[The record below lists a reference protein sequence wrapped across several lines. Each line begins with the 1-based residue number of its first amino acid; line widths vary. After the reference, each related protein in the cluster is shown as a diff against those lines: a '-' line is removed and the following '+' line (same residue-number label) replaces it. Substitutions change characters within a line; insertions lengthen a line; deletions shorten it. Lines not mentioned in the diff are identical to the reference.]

1 MACTT
6 ILVGKQA
13 SYDGSTM
20 IARNDDS
27 GSGHFTPKKFAV
39 IHPEEQKRTYRS
51 VLSHVEVELS
61 DHPYQFTAVP
71 NAVKGK
77 GIWAASGVNEKNV
90 AMTATETITSNPRV
104 LGADPLVEYQP
115 AEDGKD
121 ELPGGIGEEDIVY
134 LVLPYINSAREGV
147 LCSADLREFIAK
159 NHLDLRLDEESIFC
173 PRDAFGSHTDSDHV
187 YNTPRAWYIERCL
200 NPHTF
205 TWDGVDAEYG
215 PESDDIPWSLVPEK
229 KLTVEDVKYVLSTH
243 YQGTRYDPYVHS
255 GDLSERGKYRAVG
268 INRNDFVAVIQ
279 MRPDQ
284 PEDTAVIQWLAF
296 ASNAFNVLVPFYAR
310 VSGTPEYL
318 SNTTKEVSTD
328 NFYWNSRLIAAMT
341 DASYGTSIVHVERY
355 QLAVQ
360 SDAYAI
366 LHKYDALME
375 QTEDAQERRILR
387 EDANREIAQML
398 KKKTADTLDKVLFE
412 LSSQMKNAFSRSDN

>member
-1 MACTT
+1 M
-6 ILVGKQA
+6 
-13 SYDGSTM
+13 
-20 IARNDDS
+20 
-27 GSGHFTPKKFAV
+27 
-39 IHPEEQKRTYRS
+39 
-51 VLSHVEVELS
+51 
-61 DHPYQFTAVP
+61 
-71 NAVKGK
+71 
-77 GIWAASGVNEKNV
+77 
-90 AMTATETITSNPRV
+90 
-104 LGADPLVEYQP
+104 
-115 AEDGKD
+115 
-121 ELPGGIGEEDIVY
+121 
-134 LVLPYINSAREGV
+134 
-147 LCSADLREFIAK
+147 
-159 NHLDLRLDEESIFC
+159 FC

-205 TWDGVDAEYG
+205 SWDGADAEYG

-243 YQGTRYDPYVHS
+243 YQGTPYDPYTHS
-255 GDLSERGKYRAVG
+255 GNLSERGKYRAVG

-284 PEDTAVIQWLAF
+284 PEDAAVIQWLAF

-375 QTEDAQERRILR
+375 QAGDGAEREILR
-387 EDANREIAQML
+387 EDANREIAEML

>member
-1 MACTT
+1 MA
-6 ILVGKQA
+6 V
-13 SYDGSTM
+13 
-20 IARNDDS
+20 DDRRA
-27 GSGHFTPKKFAV
+27 KKVPDDRYVVMPNQFGMDEFNLEDAFG
-39 IHPEEQKRTYRS
+39 EQ
-51 VLSHVEVELS
+51 
-61 DHPYQFTAVP
+61 
-71 NAVKGK
+71 
-77 GIWAASGVNEKNV
+77 
-90 AMTATETITSNPRV
+90 
-104 LGADPLVEYQP
+104 
-115 AEDGKD
+115 
-121 ELPGGIGEEDIVY
+121 
-134 LVLPYINSAREGV
+134 REH
-147 LCSADLREFIAK
+147 LCSADLREFIEK
-159 NHLDLRLDEESIFC
+159 NHLDLRLDEESVFC

-205 TWDGVDAEYG
+205 SWDGADAKYG

-284 PEDTAVIQWLAF
+284 PEDAAVIQWLAF

>member
-1 MACTT
+1 M
-6 ILVGKQA
+6 
-13 SYDGSTM
+13 
-20 IARNDDS
+20 
-27 GSGHFTPKKFAV
+27 
-39 IHPEEQKRTYRS
+39 
-51 VLSHVEVELS
+51 
-61 DHPYQFTAVP
+61 
-71 NAVKGK
+71 
-77 GIWAASGVNEKNV
+77 
-90 AMTATETITSNPRV
+90 
-104 LGADPLVEYQP
+104 
-115 AEDGKD
+115 
-121 ELPGGIGEEDIVY
+121 
-134 LVLPYINSAREGV
+134 
-147 LCSADLREFIAK
+147 
-159 NHLDLRLDEESIFC
+159 
-173 PRDAFGSHTDSDHV
+173 
-187 YNTPRAWYIERCL
+187 
-200 NPHTF
+200 
-205 TWDGVDAEYG
+205 
-215 PESDDIPWSLVPEK
+215 
-229 KLTVEDVKYVLSTH
+229 LSTH
-243 YQGTRYDPYVHS
+243 YQGTPYDPYTHR
-255 GDLSERGKYRAVG
+255 GDLSERGKYRVVG

-284 PEDTAVIQWLAF
+284 PEDAAVIQWLAF

-375 QTEDAQERRILR
+375 QAGDGAEREILR
-387 EDANREIAQML
+387 EDANREIAEML